1 MITTPTKKLIC
12 KFRASALI
20 GFLSLTFVSS
30 GYSQDNVEGNAQQ
43 AAEAASTSAEEQ
55 FTLNMR
61 EADIQ
66 GFIQWV
72 ANRTGKNIVIHRSVR
87 GAITILSSRAV
98 SPDEAYE
105 LFLTVLSMNGFAA
118 VETDGIIKVIP
129 DAEAKTNAIPFLG
142 DQTRDGSVVISIID
156 IKNSSSSDLMALARP
171 LMPASA
177 HIASYNQSN
186 TLIIADTARNI
197 AKISKIIAILDQT
210 ENKIDLDIIPIIH
223 ASADDIASTL
233 SKIVKALDGNA
244 KALAETD
251 KVEFA
256 VDKRSNSILVT
267 GTASKRKQM
276 ADLIARLD
284 QPIEGGGN
292 TQVVYLNYIEA
303 SEITPILKSVGDS
316 VIKDNKTE
324 STQSFS
330 IESSETTNALIMTGP
345 PGLISNLKSVISQ
358 LDIQRAQ
365 VLIEAVVVQ
374 VSGDAGEDFG
384 VVWGGSE
391 IYDENRSGGVGAV
404 NTPASNADFGALLSA
419 AIPVTGD
426 TPNPAQLAAGVL
438 SNSGLTYGY
447 LESGNLIAALR
458 AVTTR
463 NKSNIMSTP
472 TIVALDNEEASLLVG
487 QSVPFITGSAT
498 SSGATT
504 TNPFQTIQRQDIGI
518 TLNVTPRINQGDSI
532 TLEIEQKTENVS
544 QTANSRA
551 ADLITEKTEIKTS
564 ALIKDGQVLVL
575 GGLIREDDVNT
586 RTQVPI
592 LGDLPLLGRLFR
604 SNSVSKRKNNLM
616 VFIRPVILK
625 DQLQI
630 SGLTAQRYAFMREKQ
645 MQNALST
652 FIKLTDNPALADFD
666 EYQTITPQQDSAS
679 E

>member
-1 MITTPTKKLIC
+1 
-12 KFRASALI
+12 
-20 GFLSLTFVSS
+20 
-30 GYSQDNVEGNAQQ
+30 
-43 AAEAASTSAEEQ
+43 
-55 FTLNMR
+55 
-61 EADIQ
+61 
-66 GFIQWV
+66 
-72 ANRTGKNIVIHRSVR
+72 
-87 GAITILSSRAV
+87 
-98 SPDEAYE
+98 
-105 LFLTVLSMNGFAA
+105 
-118 VETDGIIKVIP
+118 
-129 DAEAKTNAIPFLG
+129 
-142 DQTRDGSVVISIID
+142 
-156 IKNSSSSDLMALARP
+156 
-171 LMPASA
+171 
-177 HIASYNQSN
+177 
-186 TLIIADTARNI
+186 
-197 AKISKIIAILDQT
+197 
-210 ENKIDLDIIPIIH
+210 
-223 ASADDIASTL
+223 
-233 SKIVKALDGNA
+233 
-244 KALAETD
+244 
-251 KVEFA
+251 
-256 VDKRSNSILVT
+256 
-267 GTASKRKQM
+267 
-276 ADLIARLD
+276 
-284 QPIEGGGN
+284 
-292 TQVVYLNYIEA
+292 
-303 SEITPILKSVGDS
+303 
-316 VIKDNKTE
+316 
-324 STQSFS
+324 
-330 IESSETTNALIMTGP
+330 
-345 PGLISNLKSVISQ
+345 
-358 LDIQRAQ
+358 
-365 VLIEAVVVQ
+365 
-374 VSGDAGEDFG
+374 
-384 VVWGGSE
+384 
-391 IYDENRSGGVGAV
+391 
-404 NTPASNADFGALLSA
+404 
-419 AIPVTGD
+419 
-426 TPNPAQLAAGVL
+426 VL